1 MKSFIIA
8 ISLLLSVCLFVTVN
22 ALQTTARID
31 EMLKI
36 AGSLPQTE
44 EAFQKANAMEG
55 DVLALIALWDR
66 VFPSLVC
73 TAGYANTNRC
83 DEAIGALAVH
93 FQNRDGDDFAVAL
106 SEFCD
111 GLSRLRILEGITWEG
126 IF

>member
-8 ISLLLSVCLFVTVN
+8 ISLLFSITVFVTVN
-22 ALQTTARID
+22 SSKTISRID
-31 EMLKI
+31 QMLKI
-36 AGSLPQTE
+36 AEALPKTE
-44 EAFQKANAMEG
+44 EAFLHGEYADE

-66 VFPSLVC
+66 HFPVLVY

-93 FQNRDGDDFAVAL
+93 FHNQNGSDFAVAL

-111 GLSRLRILEGITWEG
+111 GLRRLRTLEGFDWDG